1 MRNQWIAGV
10 VGTSALVAVVGL
22 AADPV
27 VTLTSGP
34 LRFEERL
41 LMKGFTYSFGV
52 AAGDIDGDGDLDL
65 TAADALPNN
74 SVYLFTNDG
83 NRGFQRSLIQK
94 NDPQRLERHQL
105 GDIDGDGRLDLVIV
119 KNLYGDVL
127 WFRNDG
133 SPRTSLWKRHAIV
146 SKKLKG
152 AYDVAL
158 ADFDRDGDL
167 DVAASSWRLSNN
179 YVWFEND
186 GSPADGEWTMR
197 IIDEKV
203 NETRMIRQADIDG
216 DKDPDLVCTARRA
229 PLVVWYE
236 NTGNPRAGWKK
247 HVIDEKTVQPIHG
260 MPVDMDRDGD
270 VDVLLACG
278 MTFSGSPASEQIV
291 WYENAG
297 GGRNWKR
304 HTVARSFHGAF
315 EAIAVDLDGDKDMD
329 VVATSWDLAG
339 SVTWFENTGDP
350 KIGWKRH
357 AIKTKW
363 ARANQLVSGDFDGDG
378 RPDLAAGAER
388 GSNEVRWWRNAGP
401 VKPRR

>member
-133 SPRTSLWKRHAIV
+133 SPRASLWKRHAIL

-304 HTVARSFHGAF
+304 HTVARSFHGA
-315 EAIAVDLDGDKDMD
+315 
-329 VVATSWDLAG
+329 
-339 SVTWFENTGDP
+339 
-350 KIGWKRH
+350 
-357 AIKTKW
+357 
-363 ARANQLVSGDFDGDG
+363 
-378 RPDLAAGAER
+378 
-388 GSNEVRWWRNAGP
+388 
-401 VKPRR
+401 